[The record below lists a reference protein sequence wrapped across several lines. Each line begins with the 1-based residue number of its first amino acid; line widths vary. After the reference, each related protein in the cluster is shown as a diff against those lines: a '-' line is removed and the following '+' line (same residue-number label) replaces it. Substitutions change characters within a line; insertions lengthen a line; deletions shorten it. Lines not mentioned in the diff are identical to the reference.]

1 MTAGFDPAE
10 ALDFASR
17 LAVEAGGIISAHLG
31 QVLEVR
37 HKGTVDLVTDADLAS
52 EKAILAAI
60 TEHYPGHHIIS
71 EESRDNV
78 ATHGAI
84 GTPYRWV
91 VDPLDGTT
99 NFVHG
104 LHLFAVSIALQI
116 KARTEIGVVYN
127 PALDELYAARSGAGA
142 TLNGEPIHVSATDDL
157 QEALFVTGFPYSRD
171 EVFHRSF
178 DLWHEFYTRCQGGRR
193 LGAAALDCCYVAAG
207 RFDFFYEAALKP
219 WDICAGDLICRE
231 AGGQTSDWSDEPLP
245 FDASRVLMSNGKLH
259 GAALEVL
266 GGSGFPGS

>member
-1 MTAGFDPAE
+1 MTTGIDPAE

-52 EKAILAAI
+52 ERAILAAI

-71 EESRDNV
+71 EESHTGTV
-78 ATHGAI
+78 SEATF
-84 GTPYRWV
+84 RWV

-104 LHLFAVSIALQI
+104 LPLFAVSIALQI
-116 KARTEIGVVYN
+116 KGRTEIGVVYN

-157 QEALFVTGFPYSRD
+157 QEALFVTGFPYGRD
-171 EVFHRSF
+171 DVFHRSF

-245 FDASRVLMSNGKLH
+245 FDGSRVLMSNGIVH
-259 GAALEVL
+259 GDALAVL
-266 GGSGFPGS
+266 GGAKLAGLR